1 MNGFRFER
9 ICRTPHSEAYL
20 VVEDEEVVARVDLHF
35 TLSVVYGILVVEREL
50 DDAAIEALG
59 REDEDELDGKLE
71 EMWQLVK
78 AEGEELPV
86 EDLSPSDVI
95 IPPSDLTLDETR
107 MLFAGEG
114 LIPDLP
120 TA

>member
-1 MNGFRFER
+1 MIVRLMTEGQYR
-9 ICRTPHSEAYL
+9 
-20 VVEDEEVVARVDLHF
+20 VADDLQQR
-35 TLSVVYGILVVEREL
+35 LNEL
-50 DDAAIEALG
+50 DEQAMAALDRDDEA
-59 REDEDELDGKLE
+59 ELDQRLD

-78 AEGEELPV
+78 AEGEELPA
-86 EDLSPSDVI
+86 EDLSPSDII

-120 TA
+120 AA